1 MKHLLALLLLLGFTS
16 AAFAQYEMVVFE
28 YEKNYFN
35 QGNPLPAESFIM
47 FSGQAETGTDLV
59 TIDVYK
65 GGSKHKKPLYTG
77 TWKRSFSNT
86 GEKFELPLNYKLRGD
101 EQYDI
106 VLKNYRKASQ
116 TEKENLKQI
125 MNSTLD
131 AYVDGIVSVERRRL
145 NVAKPAGAIVRDLND
160 LIKEGTIFYE
170 NKINFAFPGF
180 SDIIK
185 NKIEQLN
192 KAKLKRG
199 AIVFANSEK
208 KHQRKEN
215 KRLYSE
221 KLIGELKTAL
231 HTELEQ
237 YLNTDLMVLYDWK
250 EVNDYPTEKTRNI
263 LSVNAGYGGVYFD
276 GDLNDLS
283 YDSAPYVGLS
293 FPLGRAALS
302 SPFWSN
308 TSVSLGAFINN
319 FKDENGNEVTG
330 PIFGRPYYLG
340 LGYKV
345 FQFIR
350 LNAGA
355 TFIEQKRDEF
365 GFAIKD
371 IKVRPFVGIS
381 AEVNLW
387 LGLGSKGK

>member
-1 MKHLLALLLLLGFTS
+1 MKKVLTILFLLSFAS
-16 AAFAQYEMVVFE
+16 SAFAQYEMVVFE

-47 FSGQAETGTDLV
+47 LSGQAEAGTDLV
-59 TIDVYK
+59 QVELYK
-65 GGSKHKKPLYTG
+65 GGSKHKKPLYSSL
-77 TWKRSFSNT
+77 WKRSFSNT

-106 VLKNYRKASQ
+106 VMKNYRKATQ

-131 AYVDGIVSVERRRL
+131 AYVDGIVSVERRKL
-145 NVAKPAGAIVRDLND
+145 NVAKPAGAIVKDLNE
-160 LIKEGTIFYE
+160 LIHEGTIFYE
-170 NKINFAFPGF
+170 NKINFDFPGF

-199 AIVFANSEK
+199 NIIFASSEK
-208 KHQRKEN
+208 KAMRKDN
-215 KRLYSE
+215 KRMYSE
-221 KLIGELKTAL
+221 KLITELKTAL

-237 YLNTDLMVLYDWK
+237 YLNTDLMVLNDWK

-263 LSVNAGYGGVYFD
+263 ISINAGYGGVYFD

-308 TSVSLGAFINN
+308 TSISLGAFINN
-319 FKDENGNEVTG
+319 FEDKNGNTVTG

-355 TFIEQKRDEF
+355 TFIENKRDNF

-371 IKVRPFVGIS
+371 VKVRPFVGVS